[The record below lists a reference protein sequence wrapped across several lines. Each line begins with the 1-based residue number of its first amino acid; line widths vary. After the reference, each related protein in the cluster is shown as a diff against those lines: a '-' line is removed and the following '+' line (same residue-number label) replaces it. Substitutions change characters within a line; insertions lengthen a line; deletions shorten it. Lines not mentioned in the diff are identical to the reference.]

1 VHIAWIAWDPLALAA
16 VPGGIAVYLYLR
28 EEAPRWCGFLA
39 AIAVVFLTA
48 AVKPLL
54 ALAHHPVR
62 PGMAIV
68 IIMTGFALAVLTFWL
83 VIFKGYHSKP
93 LIKRKGGSQGGAA
106 GAAGAGKKS
115 KASHH
120 KSLVAT
126 IGVMVFAFLAVS
138 GWGAITQTMH
148 GGWSQT
154 WAGITK

>member
-93 LIKRKGGSQGGAA
+93 LIKRKGGTP
-106 GAAGAGKKS
+106 KS

-120 KSLVAT
+120 KSLAAV